1 MGFLCT
7 HRIGLF
13 ITRQMPGG
21 LMSLLAVG
29 AQDQYLTMGPDMSY
43 FKQVYRKCTNFS
55 MESVR
60 MSFLTKPILEPTR
73 TSYTCRISRV
83 GDLLQHIYLSF
94 ELPDVFSDD
103 KLRFRWVKNIAN
115 YMLYSY
121 SVRID
126 TQLIDQRWGEWNDV
140 WNELTLNQEKKYAYD
155 RMSGNVEEF
164 SNPKSLR
171 PLVTVINN
179 RLHYSY
185 YPAARSAT
193 SPSIRKRQ
201 FYVPLDFWFT
211 KNPSLALP
219 LIGLQYQN
227 VEVTIEL
234 RSLEELYQVY
244 DEPTG
249 LHMSPAE
256 FRSKPWNVGKNVSI
270 QRFLAF
276 DGNGP
281 VTVDL
286 NAHLECNFYFLD
298 EAERRAIAATNA
310 DFLVERVYRTEKGG
324 IFSQNT
330 IDLVIANPVKEVVWL
345 MRRADAIK
353 YNEHAN
359 FTASYPEN
367 PNFPIMAS
375 AKMLWNGMERMEE
388 KPAAYYQLL
397 QPYQHH
403 TSSPR
408 EGIYAYSFAIYPEKV
423 QPSGTFNASMIQ
435 KIQLYVTTERYDD
448 AEEFE
453 AVIYTVYYNIF
464 RVMGGSGGMV
474 FQS

>member
-1 MGFLCT
+1 
-7 HRIGLF
+7 
-13 ITRQMPGG
+13 
-21 LMSLLAVG
+21 MSLLAVG
-29 AQDQYLTMGPDMSY
+29 AQDQYIHMGPEMSY
-43 FKQVYRKCTNFS
+43 FKQLYRKHTNFS

-60 MSFLTKPILEPTR
+60 MSFTTKPVLEQSR
-73 TSYTCRISRV
+73 ASYTCRIARV
-83 GDLLQHIYLSF
+83 GDLLQQVYFSF
-94 ELPDVFSDD
+94 ELPNIYSDD
-103 KLRFRWVKNIAN
+103 ELRFRWVKNIAN

-155 RMSGNVEEF
+155 RMCGNVEEF

-179 RLHYSY
+179 RMYYSY
-185 YPAARSAT
+185 YPAATREE
-193 SPSIRKRQ
+193 PSIRKRR
-201 FYVPLDFWFT
+201 FYMPLDFWFT

-219 LIGLQYQN
+219 LVALQYQN
-227 VEVTIEL
+227 VEVILEIRSIE
-234 RSLEELYQVY
+234 EMYQVY
-244 DEPTG
+244 DKASG
-249 LHMSPAE
+249 LYMSPSE
-256 FRSKPWNVGKNVSI
+256 FRAQPHNRGKDVSI
-270 QRFLAF
+270 QRFLSF
-276 DGNGP
+276 DGDSGA
-281 VTVDL
+281 TSIDL
-286 NAHLECNFYFLD
+286 NANLECNFYFLD
-298 EAERRAIAATNA
+298 ETERRTIAASNA

-324 IFSQNT
+324 VYNQNT

-345 MRRADAIK
+345 MRRSDAIK
-353 YNEHAN
+353 YNEWGN
-359 FTASYPEN
+359 FTAVYPEN

-388 KPAAYYQLL
+388 KPAAYFQLL
-397 QPYQHH
+397 QPFQHH

-423 QPSGTFNASMIQ
+423 QPSGSFNASMIS
-435 KIQLYVTTERYDD
+435 KIQLFVTTEKYPNIPD
-448 AEEFE
+448 EYEI
-453 AVIYTVYYNIF
+453 VVYTVYYNIF